1 MDNIGDWLYIIF
13 LIIAAISG
21 MRSSDKRKK
30 GKRKR
35 KAMRQP
41 APESETMSPKEQP
54 DEPHAAEEI
63 PEPEVV
69 MPSPEPIAVEKMA
82 PVVHEEMASA
92 PSLRETRKPEREKQE
107 SPENPIAG
115 WLYNPDDLKKAVIL
129 SEILHRKY

>member
-21 MRSSDKRKK
+21 MRSSDKQKK

-35 KAMRQP
+35 KAMGQP
-41 APESETMSPKEQP
+41 APETKAMSPKEKP

-69 MPSPEPIAVEKMA
+69 MTSPEPIAVEEMA
-82 PVVHEEMASA
+82 PVVHEEMTSA
-92 PSLRETRKPEREKQE
+92 PIRQEEPKAKRERQE
-107 SPENPIAG
+107 SPENPITG
-115 WLYNPDDLKKAVIL
+115 WLNNPDDLKKAVIY
-129 SEILHRKY
+129 SEILNRKY